1 MARLELPFERVA
13 VPPGAKDVRRLDVVR
28 GDNLWNIA
36 RAHYGEGCRH
46 TMIFDANK
54 DQIRDPDLIYPG
66 QVFSL
71 PTRSIETTVRE
82 SACWRI
88 SSCPSSTMAG
98 ASSPIFAAVT
108 FLAALTGAAWLF
120 WPLFVLTLW
129 SVYFFRDPP
138 RGVPQDD
145 GVLIA
150 PADGLVQ
157 MVVDA
162 VPPAEL
168 GLGDAALTR
177 VSIFLSVF
185 DVHINRAPCA
195 GTIDVVAYRPG
206 KFLNA
211 AADKASEDNE
221 RMAIALSRADGGPV
235 GFVQIAGWV
244 ARRIVCYVKPGQA
257 VLAGER
263 FGHIRFGSRTDLY
276 LPAGAR
282 LLVAPGQRM
291 IGGETVIAE
300 LDPAVGQ
307 PRRAVD
313 S

>member
-1 MARLELPFERVA
+1 MLANFL
-13 VPPGAKDVRRLDVVR
+13 VPILQDGWRF
-28 GDNLWNIA
+28 IA
-36 RAHYGEGCRH
+36 
-46 TMIFDANK
+46 
-54 DQIRDPDLIYPG
+54 
-66 QVFSL
+66 
-71 PTRSIETTVRE
+71 
-82 SACWRI
+82 
-88 SSCPSSTMAG
+88 
-98 ASSPIFAAVT
+98 IFAGVT

-120 WPLFVLTLW
+120 WPLFLLTLW
-129 SVYFFRDPP
+129 SIYFFRDPS

-145 GVLIA
+145 GLLIA

-157 MVVDA
+157 MVVQA
-162 VPPAEL
+162 APPAEL
-168 GLGDAALTR
+168 GMGEQPLTR

-185 DVHINRAPCA
+185 DVHINRTPCA
-195 GTIDVVAYRPG
+195 GTVDVVAYRPG

-211 AADKASEDNE
+211 AADKASDENE
-221 RMAIALSRADGGPV
+221 RMAIALRRNDGVTV

-257 VLAGER
+257 LVAGER

-300 LDPAVGQ
+300 LNAPHATPRGAVEF
-307 PRRAVD
+307 
-313 S
+313 